1 MLCEGDVREKY
12 QKTEKYILKTI
23 KMKKMLLSALALL
36 AWGFTSDVQAQTE
49 ASQTLPM
56 DKEIRQ
62 GVLSN
67 GLKYYI
73 RHNEKPKGMAEFYI
87 VHDVGAIQE
96 DDNQQGLAHFLEHMA
111 FNGTKNYPGK
121 SMIEYLEKVGVKFGA
136 NLNAFTSWDLTQ
148 YYMTDVPVA
157 REGVVDSTLMVLHD
171 WSHFIN
177 LDPKEIDSERGV
189 IQEELRTRDGASWR
203 AQIKMLKALGKGTLY
218 AERNLIGYLDGL
230 AGFTYDDLRQFY
242 DKWYRPD
249 YQAIVVVGDIDV
261 DKIEQKIA
269 TIMADI
275 PAPAA
280 DAAKKDVIVIPDND
294 EPIVSINV
302 DPEMQQSNLMMF
314 YKSQAMPKQMKN
326 TITYEMI
333 SILKSYIS
341 SMINERLSDIA
352 RKPNAPFI
360 SAGFSPASSFG
371 ICSTLEV
378 TSGQVLTQDGKL
390 MDGYKALLVEMERMR
405 RYGFTESEYERA
417 KNNMNSALDNQYQSR
432 DDREHSHF
440 AERCID
446 NFREGTP
453 LYDIETEYQ
462 LDKQLVEAI
471 TLESINQAIKQM
483 YDPLKN
489 LVIVV
494 NSPKKDGVAVPTEA
508 ELVEA
513 LKAAVAAEVEA
524 FKDNVVKEP
533 LIQDESKL
541 KGSPV
546 KKEAFN
552 EAMGTT
558 EWTLANG
565 VKVVI
570 KQTPY
575 EADAIYLEAVSDGGA
590 AIFADEDYYSAQ
602 MLGSV
607 MSMSGISKFSASDLR
622 KQLSGK
628 QAQAGASAGA
638 YLHAVEG
645 SAALKD
651 VETMFQL
658 MYLNFTAPRF
668 SEDDFQTLM
677 NRYNAMLANQMTN
690 PDFIFSQQLQKT
702 LYGDNYRRQQ
712 LTPELLGA
720 IKLERMADIH
730 SRLFGNAKDFR
741 FTIYGNMSPEELKP
755 LVEKYVGSL
764 PVAKKVTNK
773 FTDDKV
779 REVKGVEND
788 FTAKMEQPKVSVF
801 VGFSGDYKYDVKN
814 SVTLTYLSQALSNRY
829 LKSIREEK
837 GGTYGV
843 SVRGSHYT
851 RPAQSF
857 LMQISFDTNEQM
869 ADELTSIVLAEI
881 EKIAAEGPLKEDMD
895 KTREF
900 LLKDYKKNVE
910 LNGWWSRTLTAY
922 YDFGVDNVNDYE
934 AAVNGVTADDVKAL
948 AKRMLD
954 EKSMV
959 KVIMRPEK

>member
-1 MLCEGDVREKY
+1 
-12 QKTEKYILKTI
+12 
-23 KMKKMLLSALALL
+23 MKKLLFAVVALILGA
-36 AWGFTSDVQAQTE
+36 TSVQAQMD
-49 ASQTLPM
+49 ASQPLPV

-62 GVLSN
+62 GVLPN
-67 GLKYYI
+67 GLTYFV
-73 RHNEKPKGMAEFYI
+73 RHNEKPKGMANFYI

-111 FNGTKNYPGK
+111 FNGTKTYPGK
-121 SMIEYLEKVGVKFGA
+121 SMIEYLEKIGVKFGA

-148 YYMTDVPVA
+148 YYMEDVPVA
-157 REGVVDSTLMVLHD
+157 RESVIDSTLMVLHD

-189 IQEELRTRDGASWR
+189 IKEELRTRDNAQWR
-203 AQIKMLKALGKGTLY
+203 STIEMLKALGKGTLY
-218 AERNLIGYLDGL
+218 AERNLIGYLEGL
-230 AGFTYDDLRQFY
+230 ESFTYDDIRAFY

-249 YQAIVVVGDIDV
+249 YQAVVVVGDIDV
-261 DKIEQKIA
+261 DKVEQKIKSM
-269 TIMADI
+269 MADI

-280 DAAKKDVIVIPDND
+280 DAAKKEVIVVPDND
-294 EPIVSINV
+294 EPIVSIFT
-302 DPEMQQSNLMMF
+302 DPEMQRSQLQIY
-314 YKSQAMPKQMKN
+314 YKSQAMPKQMNN
-326 TITYEMI
+326 TLAYEVKQ
-333 SILKSYIS
+333 ILTSYIS
-341 SMINERLSDIA
+341 AMFNERLSDIA
-352 RKPNAPFI
+352 RKPDAPFI
-360 SAGFSPASSFG
+360 SAGFSPATSVG
-371 ICSTLEV
+371 ICPTLETTV
-378 TSGQVLTQDGKL
+378 GQVMTQDGKL
-390 MDGYKALLVEMERMR
+390 MTGYKALLTEMERVR
-405 RYGFTESEYERA
+405 RYGFTEGEYERA
-417 KNNMNSALDNQYQSR
+417 KNNMLSALESQYNSR
-432 DDREHSHF
+432 DDREHAAF

-446 NFREGTP
+446 HFREGTP
-453 LYDIETEYQ
+453 LYDAETEYQ
-462 LDKQLVEAI
+462 LDKQLAEAI
-471 TLESINQAIKQM
+471 TLDAINQTVKQM

-489 LVIVV
+489 AVIIV
-494 NSPKKDGVAVPTEA
+494 NSPVKEGVTVPTET
-508 ELVEA
+508 ELVET
-513 LKAAVAAEVEA
+513 LKATVAAEIEA
-524 FKDNVVKEP
+524 FKDNVVKVP
-533 LIQDESKL
+533 LIEDEAAL

-558 EWTLANG
+558 EWTLKNG
-565 VKVVI
+565 IKVVV

-575 EADAIYLEAVSDGGA
+575 EADAIYLEAVSEGGA

-602 MLGSV
+602 MLGGV

-628 QAQAGASAGA
+628 QAQAGASAGS

-712 LTPELLGA
+712 LTSELLQS

-741 FTIYGNMSPEELKP
+741 FTIYGNMSPEQLKP

-801 VGFSGDYKYDVKN
+801 VGFSGDYKYDIKN
-814 SVTLTYLSQALSNRY
+814 AVTLTYLSQALSNRY

-869 ADELTSIVLAEI
+869 ADELTAIVIAEI

>member
-1 MLCEGDVREKY
+1 
-12 QKTEKYILKTI
+12 
-23 KMKKMLLSALALL
+23 MKKLLFAVVALL
-36 AWGFTSDVQAQTE
+36 LGATSVQAQMD
-49 ASQTLPM
+49 ASQPLPI

-62 GVLSN
+62 GVLPN
-67 GLKYYI
+67 GLTYFV
-73 RHNEKPKGMAEFYI
+73 RHNEKPKGMANFYI

-121 SMIEYLEKVGVKFGA
+121 SMIEYLEKIGVKFGA

-148 YYMTDVPVA
+148 YYMEDVPVA
-157 REGVVDSTLMVLHD
+157 RESVIDSTLMVLHD

-203 AQIKMLKALGKGTLY
+203 STIEMLKAIGKGTLY
-218 AERNLIGYLDGL
+218 AERNLIGHLDGL
-230 AGFTYDDLRQFY
+230 KSFTYDDIRTFY

-249 YQAIVVVGDIDV
+249 YQAVVVVGDIDV
-261 DKIEQKIA
+261 DKIEQKIKSM
-269 TIMADI
+269 MADI

-294 EPIVSINV
+294 EPIVSIFT
-302 DPEMQQSNLMMF
+302 DPEMQRSSLQIH
-314 YKSQAMPKQMKN
+314 YKSQAMPKQMNN
-326 TITYEMI
+326 TVTYEMMN
-333 SILKSYIS
+333 ILKSYIS
-341 SMINERLSDIA
+341 AMINERLSDIA

-360 SAGFSPASSFG
+360 SAGFSVAESFG
-371 ICSTLEV
+371 ICPTLEV
-378 TSGQVLTQDGKL
+378 TSGQVMTQDGKL
-390 MDGYKALLVEMERMR
+390 MEGYKALLVEMERMR

-446 NFREGTP
+446 NFRLGTP

-471 TLESINQAIKQM
+471 TLESINQAVKQM
-483 YDPLKN
+483 YEPLKN
-489 LVIVV
+489 VVIIV

-533 LIQDESKL
+533 LISDESQL

-546 KKEAFN
+546 KKEKVN
-552 EAMGTT
+552 EVMGTT
-558 EWTLANG
+558 EWTLKNG
-565 VKVVI
+565 INVVI

-575 EADAIYLEAVSDGGA
+575 EADAVYLEAVSEGGA

-602 MLGSV
+602 MLGGV
-607 MSMSGISKFSASDLR
+607 MSTSGISKFSASDLR

-628 QAQAGASAGA
+628 QARVAASAGS

-645 SAALKD
+645 SSTLKD

-658 MYLNFTAPRF
+658 MYLHFTTPRF

-712 LTPELLGA
+712 LTPELLST

-869 ADELTSIVLAEI
+869 ADELTAIVIAEI

>member
-1 MLCEGDVREKY
+1 
-12 QKTEKYILKTI
+12 
-23 KMKKMLLSALALL
+23 MKKMLLSALALL
-36 AWGFTSDVQAQTE
+36 MLGFASDVQAQAE

-67 GLKYYI
+67 GLTYYI

-111 FNGTKNYPGK
+111 FNGTKNFPGK

-171 WSHFIN
+171 WSHFIT

-249 YQAIVVVGDIDV
+249 YQAVVVVGDIDV
-261 DKIEQKIA
+261 DEIEKKIA

-280 DAAKKDVIVIPDND
+280 DAAQKEVIVIPDND

-314 YKSQAMPKQMKN
+314 YKSQAMPKQMNN

-378 TSGQVLTQDGKL
+378 SQGRVMTQDGKL
-390 MDGYKALLVEMERMR
+390 MEGYKALLVEMERMR

-462 LDKQLVEAI
+462 LDKQLTEAI
-471 TLESINQAIKQM
+471 TLESINQAVKQM

-494 NSPKKDGVAVPTEA
+494 NSPKKDGVAVPTET

-524 FKDNVVKEP
+524 FKDNVVKVP
-533 LIQDESKL
+533 LIENEAAL

-552 EAMGTT
+552 EAIGTT

-602 MLGSV
+602 MLGGV

-628 QAQAGASAGA
+628 QARVAASAGS

-651 VETMFQL
+651 AETMFQL
-658 MYLNFTAPRF
+658 MYLHFTAPRF
-668 SEDDFQTLM
+668 SEDDFQVLM

-690 PDFIFSQQLQKT
+690 PDFIFSQERQKA
-702 LYGDNYRRQQ
+702 LYGNNYRRQQ
-712 LTPELLGA
+712 LTPELLGT
-720 IKLERMADIH
+720 IKLERMGDIH

-779 REVKGVEND
+779 REVKGVEHD

-814 SVTLTYLSQALSNRY
+814 SVALTYLSQALSNRY

-869 ADELTSIVLAEI
+869 ADELTAIVIAEI

-922 YDFGVDNVNDYE
+922 YDYGVDMLNDYE

>member
-1 MLCEGDVREKY
+1 
-12 QKTEKYILKTI
+12 
-23 KMKKMLLSALALL
+23 MKKMLFAVVALL
-36 AWGFTSDVQAQTE
+36 LGATSVQAQMD
-49 ASQTLPM
+49 ASQPLPV

-62 GVLSN
+62 GVLPN
-67 GLKYYI
+67 GLTYFV
-73 RHNEKPKGMAEFYI
+73 RHNEKPKGMANFYI

-111 FNGTKNYPGK
+111 FNGTKTYPGK
-121 SMIEYLEKVGVKFGA
+121 SMIEYLEKIGVKFGA

-148 YYMTDVPVA
+148 YYMEDVPVA
-157 REGVVDSTLMVLHD
+157 RESVIDSTLMVLHD

-189 IQEELRTRDGASWR
+189 IKEELRTRDNAQWR
-203 AQIKMLKALGKGTLY
+203 STIEMLKALGKGTLY
-218 AERNLIGYLDGL
+218 AERNLIGYLEGL
-230 AGFTYDDLRQFY
+230 ESFTYDDIRAFY

-249 YQAIVVVGDIDV
+249 YQAVVVVGDIDV
-261 DKIEQKIA
+261 DKVEQKIK
-269 TIMADI
+269 TMMADI

-280 DAAKKDVIVIPDND
+280 DAAKKDVIVVPDND
-294 EPIVSINV
+294 EPIVSIFT
-302 DPEMQQSNLMMF
+302 DPEMQRSQLQIY
-314 YKSQAMPKQMKN
+314 YKSQAMPKQMNN
-326 TITYEMI
+326 TLAYEVKQ
-333 SILKSYIS
+333 ILTSYIS
-341 SMINERLSDIA
+341 AMFNERLSDIA
-352 RKPNAPFI
+352 RKPDAPFI
-360 SAGFSPASSFG
+360 SAGFSPATSVG
-371 ICSTLEV
+371 ICPTLETTV
-378 TSGQVLTQDGKL
+378 GQVMTQDGKL
-390 MDGYKALLVEMERMR
+390 MTGYKALLTEMERVR
-405 RYGFTESEYERA
+405 RYGFTEGEYERA
-417 KNNMNSALDNQYQSR
+417 KNNMLSALESQYNSR
-432 DDREHSHF
+432 DDREHATF

-446 NFREGTP
+446 HFREGTP
-453 LYDIETEYQ
+453 LYDAETEYQ
-462 LDKQLVEAI
+462 LDKQLADAI
-471 TLESINQAIKQM
+471 TLDAINQTVKQM

-489 LVIVV
+489 AVIIV
-494 NSPKKDGVAVPTEA
+494 NSPVKEGVTVPTET

-513 LKAAVAAEVEA
+513 LKATVAAEIEP
-524 FKDNVVKEP
+524 FKDNVVKVP
-533 LIQDESKL
+533 LIEDEAAL

-546 KKEAFN
+546 KKEKVN
-552 EAMGTT
+552 EVMGTT
-558 EWTLANG
+558 EWTLKNG
-565 VKVVI
+565 IKVVV

-575 EADAIYLEAVSDGGA
+575 EADAIYLEAVSEGGA

-602 MLGSV
+602 MLGGV

-658 MYLNFTAPRF
+658 MYLHFTAPRF

-690 PDFIFSQQLQKT
+690 PDFIFSQERQKT
-702 LYGDNYRRQQ
+702 LYGNNYRRQQ
-712 LTPELLGA
+712 LTPELLQS

-801 VGFSGDYKYDVKN
+801 VGFSGDYKYDIKN
-814 SVTLTYLSQALSNRY
+814 AVTLTYLSQALSNRY

-869 ADELTSIVLAEI
+869 ADELTAIVIAEI

-959 KVIMRPEK
+959 KVVMRPEK

>member
-1 MLCEGDVREKY
+1 
-12 QKTEKYILKTI
+12 
-23 KMKKMLLSALALL
+23 MKKLLFAVVALL
-36 AWGFTSDVQAQTE
+36 LGATSVQAQMD
-49 ASQTLPM
+49 ASQPLPV

-62 GVLSN
+62 GVLPN
-67 GLKYYI
+67 GLTYFV
-73 RHNEKPKGMAEFYI
+73 RHNEKPKGMANFYI

-111 FNGTKNYPGK
+111 FNGTKTYPGK
-121 SMIEYLEKVGVKFGA
+121 SMIEYLEKIGVKFGA

-148 YYMTDVPVA
+148 YYMEDVPVA
-157 REGVVDSTLMVLHD
+157 RESVIDSTLMVLHD
-171 WSHFIN
+171 WSHFIT
-177 LDPKEIDSERGV
+177 LDEKEIDSERGV
-189 IQEELRTRDGASWR
+189 IKEELRTRDNAQWR
-203 AQIKMLKALGKGTLY
+203 STIEMLKALGKGTLY
-218 AERNLIGYLDGL
+218 AERNLIGYLEGL
-230 AGFTYDDLRQFY
+230 ESFTYDDIRAFY

-249 YQAIVVVGDIDV
+249 YQAVVVVGDIDV
-261 DKIEQKIA
+261 DKVEQKIKSM
-269 TIMADI
+269 MADI

-280 DAAKKDVIVIPDND
+280 DAAKKDVIVVPDND
-294 EPIVSINV
+294 EPIVSIFT
-302 DPEMQQSNLMMF
+302 DPEMQRSQLQIY
-314 YKSQAMPKQMKN
+314 YKSQAMPKQMNN
-326 TITYEMI
+326 TLAYEVKQ
-333 SILKSYIS
+333 ILTSYIS
-341 SMINERLSDIA
+341 AMFNERLSDIA
-352 RKPNAPFI
+352 RKPDAPFI
-360 SAGFSPASSFG
+360 SAAFSPATSVG
-371 ICSTLEV
+371 ICPTLETTV
-378 TSGQVLTQDGKL
+378 GQTMTQDGKL
-390 MDGYKALLVEMERMR
+390 MTGYKALLTEMERVR
-405 RYGFTESEYERA
+405 RYGFTEGEYERA
-417 KNNMNSALDNQYQSR
+417 KNNMLSALESQYNSR
-432 DDREHSHF
+432 DDREHATF

-446 NFREGTP
+446 HFREGTP
-453 LYDIETEYQ
+453 LYDAETEYQ
-462 LDKQLVEAI
+462 LDKQLAEAI
-471 TLESINQAIKQM
+471 TLDAINQTVKQM

-489 LVIVV
+489 AVIIV
-494 NSPKKDGVAVPTEA
+494 NSPAKDGVAVPTEA
-508 ELVEA
+508 ELVET
-513 LKAAVAAEVEA
+513 LKATVAAEIEA
-524 FKDNVVKEP
+524 FKDNVVKVP
-533 LIQDESKL
+533 LIEDEAAL

-558 EWTLANG
+558 EWTLKNG
-565 VKVVI
+565 IKVVV

-575 EADAIYLEAVSDGGA
+575 EADAIYLEAVSEGGA
-590 AIFADEDYYSAQ
+590 AIFGDEDYYSAQ

-628 QAQAGASAGA
+628 QAQVGASAGS

-712 LTPELLGA
+712 LTPELLSA

-801 VGFSGDYKYDVKN
+801 VGFSGDYKYDIKN
-814 SVTLTYLSQALSNRY
+814 AVTLTYLSQALSNRY

-869 ADELTSIVLAEI
+869 ADELTAIVIAEI

>member
-1 MLCEGDVREKY
+1 
-12 QKTEKYILKTI
+12 
-23 KMKKMLLSALALL
+23 MKKLLFAVVALL
-36 AWGFTSDVQAQTE
+36 LGATSVQAQMD
-49 ASQTLPM
+49 ASQPLPV

-62 GVLSN
+62 GVLPN
-67 GLKYYI
+67 GLTYFV
-73 RHNEKPKGMAEFYI
+73 RHNEKPKGMANFYI

-111 FNGTKNYPGK
+111 FNGTKSYPGK
-121 SMIEYLEKVGVKFGA
+121 SMIEYLEKIGVKFGA

-148 YYMTDVPVA
+148 YYMEDVPVA
-157 REGVVDSTLMVLHD
+157 RESVIDSTLMVLHD

-177 LDPKEIDSERGV
+177 LDEKEIDSERGV
-189 IQEELRTRDGASWR
+189 IKEELRTRDNAQWR
-203 AQIKMLKALGKGTLY
+203 STIEMLKALGKGTLY
-218 AERNLIGYLDGL
+218 AERNLIGYLEGL
-230 AGFTYDDLRQFY
+230 ESFTYDDIRAFY

-249 YQAIVVVGDIDV
+249 YQAVVVVGDIDV
-261 DKIEQKIA
+261 DKVEQKIKSM
-269 TIMADI
+269 MADI

-280 DAAKKDVIVIPDND
+280 DAAKKDVIVVPDND
-294 EPIVSINV
+294 EPIVSIFT
-302 DPEMQQSNLMMF
+302 DPEMQRSQLQIY
-314 YKSQAMPKQMKN
+314 YKSQAMPKQMNN
-326 TITYEMI
+326 TLAYEVKQ
-333 SILKSYIS
+333 ILTSYIS
-341 SMINERLSDIA
+341 AMFNERLSDIA
-352 RKPNAPFI
+352 RKPDAPFI
-360 SAGFSPASSFG
+360 SAAFSPATSVG
-371 ICSTLEV
+371 ICPTLETTV
-378 TSGQVLTQDGKL
+378 GQVMTQDGKL
-390 MDGYKALLVEMERMR
+390 MTGYKALLTEMERVR
-405 RYGFTESEYERA
+405 RYGFTEGEYERA
-417 KNNMNSALDNQYQSR
+417 KNNMLSALESQYNSR
-432 DDREHSHF
+432 DDREHATF

-446 NFREGTP
+446 HFREGIP
-453 LYDIETEYQ
+453 LYDAETEYQ
-462 LDKQLVEAI
+462 LDKQLAEAI
-471 TLESINQAIKQM
+471 TLDAINQTVKQM

-489 LVIVV
+489 AVIIV
-494 NSPKKDGVAVPTEA
+494 NSPAKDGVAVPTEA
-508 ELVEA
+508 ELVET
-513 LKAAVAAEVEA
+513 LKAAVAAEIEP
-524 FKDNVVKEP
+524 FKDNVVKVP
-533 LIQDESKL
+533 LIENEAAL

-546 KKEAFN
+546 KKETLN

-558 EWTLANG
+558 EWTLKNG
-565 VKVVI
+565 IKVVV

-575 EADAIYLEAVSDGGA
+575 EADAIYLEAVSEGGA

-602 MLGSV
+602 MLGGV
-607 MSMSGISKFSASDLR
+607 MSMSGISQFSASDLR

-628 QAQAGASAGA
+628 QAQVGANVGS

-658 MYLNFTAPRF
+658 MYLHFTAPRF

-712 LTPELLGA
+712 LTPELLQS

-801 VGFSGDYKYDVKN
+801 VGFSGDYKYDIKN
-814 SVTLTYLSQALSNRY
+814 AVTLTYLSQALSNRY

-869 ADELTSIVLAEI
+869 ADELTAIVIAEI

-959 KVIMRPEK
+959 KVVMRPEK

>member
-1 MLCEGDVREKY
+1 
-12 QKTEKYILKTI
+12 
-23 KMKKMLLSALALL
+23 MKKLLFAVVALL
-36 AWGFTSDVQAQTE
+36 LGATSVQAQMD
-49 ASQTLPM
+49 ASQPLPI

-62 GVLSN
+62 GVLPN
-67 GLKYYI
+67 GLTYYI

-249 YQAIVVVGDIDV
+249 YQAVVVVGDIDV
-261 DKIEQKIA
+261 DKVEQKIK
-269 TIMADI
+269 TMMADI

-314 YKSQAMPKQMKN
+314 YKSQAMPKQMNN

-341 SMINERLSDIA
+341 AMINERLSDIS

-360 SAGFSPASSFG
+360 SAGFSPAQSFG

-378 TSGQVLTQDGKL
+378 SQGRVMTQDGKL
-390 MDGYKALLVEMERMR
+390 MEGYKALLVEMERMR

-417 KNNMNSALDNQYQSR
+417 KNNMLAALDNQYQSR

-446 NFREGTP
+446 HFRLGTP

-462 LDKQLVEAI
+462 LDKQLAEAI
-471 TLESINQAIKQM
+471 SLEAINQSVKQM
-483 YDPLKN
+483 YEPLKN

-533 LIQDESKL
+533 LISDESQL

-546 KKEAFN
+546 KKEKVN
-552 EAMGTT
+552 EVMGTT
-558 EWTLANG
+558 EWTLKNG
-565 VKVVI
+565 INVVI

-575 EADAIYLEAVSDGGA
+575 EADAVYLEAVSEGGA

-602 MLGSV
+602 MLGGV
-607 MSMSGISKFSASDLR
+607 MSTSGISKFSASDLR

-628 QAQAGASAGA
+628 QARVAASAGS

-645 SAALKD
+645 SSTLKD

-658 MYLNFTAPRF
+658 MYLHFTAPRF

-712 LTPELLGA
+712 LTPELLST

-779 REVKGVEND
+779 REVKDVVND

-801 VGFSGDYKYDVKN
+801 VGFSGDYKYDIKN
-814 SVTLTYLSQALSNRY
+814 AVTLTYLSQALSNRY

-843 SVRGSHYT
+843 SVRGSHLT

-857 LMQISFDTNEQM
+857 LMQIAFDTNEQM
-869 ADELTSIVLAEI
+869 ADELTAIVVAEI
-881 EKIAAEGPLKEDMD
+881 EKIAAEGPLKEDME

-900 LLKDYKKNVE
+900 LLKDFKKNVE
-910 LNGWWSRTLTAY
+910 LNGWWSRTLQAY
-922 YDFGVDNVNDYE
+922 YTYGVDNLNDYE

-959 KVIMRPEK
+959 KVVMRPEK